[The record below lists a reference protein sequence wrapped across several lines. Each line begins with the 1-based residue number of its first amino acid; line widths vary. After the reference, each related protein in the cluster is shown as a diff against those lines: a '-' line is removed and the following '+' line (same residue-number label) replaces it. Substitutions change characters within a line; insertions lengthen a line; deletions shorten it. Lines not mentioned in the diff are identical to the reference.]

1 VADGDAPVN
10 AALVRLLE
18 QALAGA
24 KAGSFRGGGVVLVDG
39 DGLVHH
45 FANVGQFAFFMPLIA
60 GAAVLQMDLQMTMK
74 AQAQGQAFGASR
86 LRAVPEQIKP
96 RGGGLDG

>member
-1 VADGDAPVN
+1 VADGDAVN

-18 QALAGA
+18 QAVAGA

-45 FANVGQFAFFMPLIA
+45 FANVGQFEFFMPLIA
-60 GAAVLQMDLQMTMK
+60 GAAVLQTDLQMTLK
-74 AQAQGQAFGASR
+74 AQQQA
-86 LRAVPEQIKP
+86 RANQLVRAAPEQFKP